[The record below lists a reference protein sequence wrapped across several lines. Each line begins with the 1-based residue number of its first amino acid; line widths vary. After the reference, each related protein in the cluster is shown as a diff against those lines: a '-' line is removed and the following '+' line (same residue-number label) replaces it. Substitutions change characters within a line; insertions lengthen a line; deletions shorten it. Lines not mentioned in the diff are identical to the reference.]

1 MRPNVPGP
9 RGRFY
14 IGSALEFN
22 ADPIG
27 WMRDTRAEF
36 GDIVR
41 LDPSTVVIH
50 DPEAIHQ
57 VLVGHQ

>member
-1 MRPNVPGP
+1 M
-9 RGRFY
+9 
-14 IGSALEFN
+14 EFN